1 MSDIAKDLMQQLIA
15 TPDVRLG
22 QDGINDFKSHQFF
35 TGIDWDNI
43 RDGISAAFF
52 LTKLDGERIL
62 VYKDEAFI

>member
-22 QDGINDFKSHQFF
+22 QDGINDFKAHSFF

-43 RDGISAAFF
+43 RDGTSVAFF
-52 LTKLDGERIL
+52 LKKIRCKMINS
-62 VYKDEAFI
+62 YS